1 MERSGPGLGV
11 EFRLPQD
18 GLELTGGDLKD
29 PGRHLLI
36 PLTGHTGD
44 HARGDTLLVPS
55 NVLNSRVKLNLLTV
69 NTYHVQDPLL
79 GLVINMIKSLMFVS
93 HMTVKVELL
102 ELGKSTEAQQ
112 TEDLLP
118 EIVAEVAVG
127 PDLLKRTTILY
138 S

>member
-1 MERSGPGLGV
+1 
-11 EFRLPQD
+11 
-18 GLELTGGDLKD
+18 
-29 PGRHLLI
+29 
-36 PLTGHTGD
+36 
-44 HARGDTLLVPS
+44 
-55 NVLNSRVKLNLLTV
+55 
-69 NTYHVQDPLL
+69 
-79 GLVINMIKSLMFVS
+79 
-93 HMTVKVELL
+93 MTVKVELL